1 MHVGNLTFLRKNLR
15 NTYDTTAEIFNDVK
29 DIKAMLGTIVP
40 LVQGNYVTLII
51 LHKFFFIKK

>member
-51 LHKFFFIKK
+51 LHNFFFNKK